1 MAAEAGG
8 GCPALASMA
17 RILFGNAWR
26 PAFRPG
32 ASDLVAG
39 AQATD
44 PPAKEFNHH
53 VIKKTE
59 DGSAAIPIRF
69 LRFS

>member
-1 MAAEAGG
+1 
-8 GCPALASMA
+8 MA

-44 PPAKEFNHH
+44 PPAKEFNHP

-69 LRFS
+69 LGFS